1 MWIAAIQLNTGTI
14 HCLVERLLKSGVHN
28 LERTIN
34 YDNGYFTGYTLTVSK
49 NDFSYSINPSD
60 YVLFDEN
67 DDFEVVGKEE
77 YDYKYKEFFKGA
89 TFVEHDLDDELDENN
104 GGSGMTGFGNMFD
117 NMFGGALGYTG
128 EGMIRLGLN
137 GEMAVKTGPDS
148 KPVYKTYNVKTGRLT
163 NVTNFCFDIGH
174 DFFFVLPTTKVV
186 QGDILIVDG
195 HPKCVIENNDN
206 KTIKVMDYENSAIQ
220 EIVPERHVFMGKTY
234 FYRKVVSMFGST
246 GFFKNGKGP
255 ENMLNLAVKAKMF
268 EFMAGGKLSADG
280 GFGGLVPMMLMNGMF
295 GGRAT
300 GDGFG
305 DFANMFDFELDEA
318 PEEDEDEGEE
328 SIEELEAKL
337 AAAKA
342 KKAKTNKEK

>member
-1 MWIAAIQLNTGTI
+1 MWKYAIPLNIGTV
-14 HCLVERLLKSGVHN
+14 HCLEDRLLRSGGYN

-34 YDNGYFTGYTLTVSK
+34 YDNGYFNGYSITVSK
-49 NDFSYSINPSD
+49 GIFDYCINNND
-60 YVLFDEN
+60 YVLFDEYDN
-67 DDFEVVGKEE
+67 FKVVSIEE
-77 YDYKYKEFFKGA
+77 YENKYKEFFKGS
-89 TFVEHDLDDELDENN
+89 TFVEHDIDDELNENV
-104 GGSGMTGFGNMFD
+104 GGSEMNGFGSMFD

-137 GEMAVKTGPDS
+137 GEMAVKTGADS

-246 GFFKNGKGP
+246 GFFKTGKGP
-255 ENMLNLAVKAKMF
+255 ENMLKLAVKAKMF
-268 EFMAGGKLSADG
+268 EFMAGGKSSTDG
-280 GFGGLVPMMLMNGMF
+280 GFGGMMPMMLMSGMF
-295 GGRAT
+295 GGGNT

-318 PEEDEDEGEE
+318 PDEEDEDEE

-342 KKAKTNKEK
+342 KKAKTAKEE